1 MINTLFI
8 GYQYAY
14 GNPKEG
20 QNLDIEI
27 FVNSISKIE
36 GVNASFF
43 SIDNLVDIEISLKEH
58 LRNNKYDIL
67 LFNLISNEL
76 PVGLLNFLFKNYK
89 TINWF
94 GDDQWRFYDFSLK
107 YAPYFTYIITTDKFK
122 INEYKVRGYEN
133 VLLSQWAAINLISK
147 PIKNIDYLYDISFVG
162 SYSLNREFV
171 VEYLKN
177 NGFKV
182 SVFGKGWN
190 KTVHIDEMNEIM
202 MKSKINLNLSNSVP
216 NSFEYLNYLIVIF
229 KKSIISLMKLN
240 FKASLKLFLK
250 FLRGVKFLTYDKTDE
265 QIKARNFEIP
275 SNFGFQISKYALGI
289 EDYYEVGKEIVV
301 YNSLKELKVLCY
313 YYLNNENERLA
324 ILNASYKKTF
334 NHTYTERFKKILND
348 IN

>member
-1 MINTLFI
+1 MINTLFV
-8 GYQYAY
+8 GYQYGY
-14 GNPKEG
+14 GNPEYG
-20 QNLDIEI
+20 ESLDVEI

-43 SIDNLVDIEISLKEH
+43 PIDGLVNVEKNLKEY
-58 LRNNKYDIL
+58 LENNKYDIL

-76 PVGLLNFLFKNYK
+76 SENLLSFLFKKYK
-89 TINWF
+89 TVNWF
-94 GDDQWRFYDFSLK
+94 GDDQWRFYDFSLR
-107 YAPYFTYIITTDKFK
+107 YAPYFKYIITTDKFK
-122 INEYKVRGYEN
+122 LNAYRARGYKN
-133 VLLSQWAAINLISK
+133 VLLSQWAAISLISK
-147 PIKNIDYLYDISFVG
+147 PKKIDYIYDISFVG

-171 VEYLKN
+171 VEYLKS
-177 NGFKV
+177 NGFNI

-190 KTVHIDEMNEIM
+190 KTVHISEMNEIM

-216 NSFEYLNYLIVIF
+216 NSLEFLKYLINIF
-229 KKSIISLMKLN
+229 KKSIILFLKFN
-240 FKASLKLFLK
+240 FKNSLLLFLK
-250 FLRGVKFLTYDKTDE
+250 FLRGIKLLTYSKTNE

-301 YNSLKELKVLCY
+301 YNSLKELKVLCN
-313 YYLNNENERLA
+313 YYLNNEHERIE
-324 ILNASYKKTF
+324 ILNASHKKTF

>member
-8 GYQYAY
+8 GFQYAY

-20 QNLDIEI
+20 ENLDIEI

-43 SIDNLVDIEISLKEH
+43 PIDDIVDIEIILKEH
-58 LRNNKYDIL
+58 LKNNKYDIL

-89 TINWF
+89 TVNWF

-107 YAPYFTYIITTDKFK
+107 YAPYFKHIITTDKFK

-133 VLLSQWAAINLISK
+133 VLLSQWAAISLISK
-147 PIKNIDYLYDISFVG
+147 PEKVDYIYDISFVG

-171 VEYLKN
+171 VEYLKS
-177 NGFKV
+177 NGFNV

-190 KTVHIDEMNEIM
+190 KTVHIDEMNYIM

-216 NSFEYLNYLIVIF
+216 NSLEYLSFLIRVF
-229 KKSIISLMKLN
+229 KKSIILF
-240 FKASLKLFLK
+240 FKLK
-250 FLRGVKFLTYDKTDE
+250 FKPSSALFIKLLRGIKFLTYNKTDE
-265 QIKARNFEIP
+265 QVKARNFEIP
-275 SNFGFQISKYALGI
+275 SNYGFQISKYAIGI

-301 YNSLKELKVLCY
+301 YNSLKELKVLCNY
-313 YYLNNENERLA
+313 FLNNEIERRE
-324 ILNASYKKTF
+324 ILNASYKKTV
-334 NHTYTERFKKILND
+334 NHTYTERFKQILND

>member
-8 GYQYAY
+8 GYQYGY
-14 GNPKEG
+14 GNPEFG
-20 QNLDIEI
+20 ESLDVEI

-43 SIDNLVDIEISLKEH
+43 PIDDIVDVEINLKEH
-58 LRNNKYDIL
+58 LENNKYDIL

-76 PVGLLNFLFKNYK
+76 SENLLSFLFTNYK
-89 TINWF
+89 TVNWF

-107 YAPYFTYIITTDKFK
+107 YAPYFKYIITTDKFK
-122 INEYKVRGYEN
+122 LNEYRTRGYEN
-133 VLLSQWAAINLISK
+133 VILSQWAAISLISK
-147 PIKNIDYLYDISFVG
+147 LDKVDYLYDISFVG

-171 VEYLKN
+171 VEYLKS

-182 SVFGKGWN
+182 FVFGNGWN
-190 KTVHIDEMNEIM
+190 KTVPVNEMNEIM

-240 FKASLKLFLK
+240 FKASLKLFIK
-250 FLRGVKFLTYDKTDE
+250 FLRGVKFLAYDKTDE

-301 YNSLKELKVLCY
+301 YNSLKELKVLCN

>member
-8 GYQYAY
+8 GFQYSY
-14 GNPKEG
+14 GNPEEG
-20 QNLDIEI
+20 QSLDVEI

-36 GVNASFF
+36 GVNPSFF
-43 SIDNLVDIEISLKEH
+43 PIDDIVNFEIKLKEH
-58 LRNNKYDIL
+58 LKINKYDIL
-67 LFNLISNEL
+67 FFNLISNEL
-76 PVGLLNFLFKNYK
+76 PEDLLSFLFENYK
-89 TINWF
+89 TVNWF

-107 YAPYFTYIITTDKFK
+107 YAPYFKYIITTDKFK
-122 INEYKVRGYEN
+122 LNEYKIRGYEN
-133 VLLSQWAAINLISK
+133 VLLSQWAAIGLISK
-147 PIKNIDYLYDISFVG
+147 PEKVDYIYDISFVG

-171 VEYLKN
+171 VEYLKS
-177 NGFKV
+177 NGFNV

-216 NSFEYLNYLIVIF
+216 NSVEYLNYLIEIF
-229 KKSIISLMKLN
+229 KKSIIFLMKLN

-250 FLRGVKFLTYDKTDE
+250 FLRGIKFLTYNKTNE

-275 SNFGFQISKYALGI
+275 SNFGFQISKYAIGI
-289 EDYYEVGKEIVV
+289 EDYYVVGKEIVV
-301 YNSLKELKVLCY
+301 YNSLKELKALCN
-313 YYLNNENERLA
+313 YYLNNENDRLE